1 MRFVL
6 SLLAVFT
13 CVSPLMAHT
22 GNTGALAGRVTDPT
36 GAVVPAAAVD
46 VTSVATGE
54 KRHVTTGT
62 DGAFSMPLLPPGAYA
77 VTVSKSGFSR
87 AVFESIVVTV
97 TETAD
102 VNVRLELGTET
113 QSVEVASVAEVV
125 QTDSSALGRVVSEH
139 TVESLPLVARN
150 YTQVIG
156 LSPGVTANITNA
168 GALGRGSG
176 GLPRSRLRQVRVDD
190 RDIRMQ
196 AAQQS
201 RIGRMLVDRDDIA
214 IAARLE
220 TRDQVLADQPGRP
233 GDGDFRR
240 HGS

>member
-6 SLLAVFT
+6 SLLAVFAG
-13 CVSPLMAHT
+13 VSPLIAQT

-36 GAVVPAAAVD
+36 GAVVPAASVD

-54 KRHVTTGT
+54 KRHVTTGSE
-62 DGAFSMPLLPPGAYA
+62 GAFSIPLLPPGVYT
-77 VTVSKSGFSR
+77 VTVSKSGFSK
-87 AVFESIVVTV
+87 ALLDSVAVTV

-102 VNVRLELGTET
+102 LNVRVELGAEA

-168 GALGRGSG
+168 GDLGRGSG
-176 GLPRSRLRQVRVDD
+176 GLGGASGVGFS
-190 RDIRMQ
+190 
-196 AAQQS
+196 AN
-201 RIGRMLVDRDDIA
+201 
-214 IAARLE
+214 
-220 TRDQVLADQPGRP
+220 
-233 GDGDFRR
+233 GDYTYDNNF
-240 HGS
+240 